1 MGYAGSPSEPL
12 VCPKTQLPLWE
23 HTVFCSKYSTYAC
36 ISNPAYKGL
45 IWIRSPS
52 SARHLPALS
61 ERQRLKV
68 FCGTAQEETSESPC
82 LTAPK
87 LSTNSN
93 TITPVRG
100 ITSGA
105 QVSCVCSPRRILNEN

>member
-1 MGYAGSPSEPL
+1 M
-12 VCPKTQLPLWE
+12 
-23 HTVFCSKYSTYAC
+23 
-36 ISNPAYKGL
+36 PAYLTQHIKV
-45 IWIRSPS
+45 
-52 SARHLPALS
+52 LS
-61 ERQRLKV
+61 GFEVQVQLCICLHYLNVGVGKCFV

-105 QVSCVCSPRRILNEN
+105 QVSCVCSPRRILSEN